1 MTTDKTRTTESGAR
15 ILRVLFALKGHSL
28 NGLSNTDLAKALNES
43 PATINRVL
51 NTMIAEGAAT
61 KLDTGRYTLGIK
73 VLQVAQSHMNEV
85 ARQQARLD
93 ELTQRVNAGSH
104 N

>member
-1 MTTDKTRTTESGAR
+1 MSTDKTRTTESGAR

-51 NTMIAEGAAT
+51 NTMVAEGAAK
-61 KLDTGRYTLGIK
+61 KLENGRYALSVK
-73 VLQVAQSHMNEV
+73 VLGLSQSLWIELDNGQSRIDDLKHSV
-85 ARQQARLD
+85 LASARQ
-93 ELTQRVNAGSH
+93 
-104 N
+104 